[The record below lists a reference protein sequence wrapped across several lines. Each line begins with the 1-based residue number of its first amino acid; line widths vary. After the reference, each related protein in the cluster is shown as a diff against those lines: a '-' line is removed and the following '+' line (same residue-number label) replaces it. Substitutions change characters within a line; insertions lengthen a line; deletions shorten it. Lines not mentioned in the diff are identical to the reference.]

1 MNWIKIC
8 NNKDGGRLGVIK
20 LVKENKIE
28 RFFELAWRSVI
39 LMRMCVEI
47 LTCSLWWNIEKGSIG
62 EDLAIGNFICNIV
75 NALTLNAIGYWTCDF
90 EELVFYL
97 VRDWFYVGSWS
108 DKSSNVS

>member
-47 LTCSLWWNIEKGSIG
+47 LTCSL
-62 EDLAIGNFICNIV
+62 
-75 NALTLNAIGYWTCDF
+75 
-90 EELVFYL
+90 
-97 VRDWFYVGSWS
+97 
-108 DKSSNVS
+108 